1 MPVTKTLPNKWY
13 NTPNLHMCTIKDL
26 FEFCMEKNIKINKA
40 IGVNEDKISEI
51 KKNNLEM
58 KNLFSKL
65 GIFLLS

>member
-26 FEFCMEKNIKINKA
+26 FHFCYEKNIKIKKV
-40 IGVNEDKISEI
+40 IGVNNDKTSLI
-51 KKNNLEM
+51 KSNNLEI

-65 GIFLLS
+65 GIFLIG